1 MSAPLSQSS
10 SNIAT
15 AAADFTYLDDGT
27 FHLAKGVIVRAE
39 AAFKIMKNIKPTL
52 VVKDTAE
59 AVWGKDVLSKKSVT
73 GVVAPR
79 KKCLG
84 EVAKEPLT
92 PEKVAVVTAMLKHWG
107 AEKKI
112 SVETTLQSMGRLL
125 SEKIQDVLKLK
136 RRLQL

>member
-1 MSAPLSQSS
+1 MQYIAYFFSQ
-10 SNIAT
+10 
-15 AAADFTYLDDGT
+15 

-39 AAFKIMKNIKPTL
+39 AAFKIMKNIKPIL

-125 SEKIQDVLKLK
+125 SEKIQDVLKSK